1 MKVRTKVDAK
11 RQGVLL
17 FAEEVGHHPCSTP
30 IQDPAAFT
38 GTNLR
43 NFNGT
48 FGASPNVS
56 LRQAGDNSKE

>member
-30 IQDPAAFT
+30 IQDPAVES
-38 GTNLR
+38 R
-43 NFNGT
+43 C
-48 FGASPNVS
+48 GAVV
-56 LRQAGDNSKE
+56 